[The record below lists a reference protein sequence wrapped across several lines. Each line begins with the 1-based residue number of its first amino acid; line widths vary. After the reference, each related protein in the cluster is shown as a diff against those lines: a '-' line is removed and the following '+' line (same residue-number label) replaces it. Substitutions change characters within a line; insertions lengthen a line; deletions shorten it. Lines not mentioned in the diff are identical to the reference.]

1 MRPQALSA
9 LVKVAVFVV
18 VTVVATV
25 LLGLTIV
32 NANLQ
37 SSEDYKARFT
47 DVTALNEGDDV
58 RIGGVR
64 VGEVGDVTLLG
75 NGQAEVEFSL
85 DASRRIPV
93 DTRATLKY
101 RNLVGQRYIA
111 LSTGRTGTTRS
122 LPPGGTIPVQ
132 HTTPAL
138 NLTELLNGFRP
149 LFEALNPK
157 DVNQLSHEIIQVLQ
171 GESGTVRSL
180 LSHTASLTATL
191 AKKDRVIGEL
201 IDNLNAVVGQVSAH
215 NSEFSSLLV
224 TLQEFVSGLAKDRR
238 PIGDAVESLAD
249 LSETTA
255 GFLDDA
261 RVPLKKDIA
270 DLKSVAGL
278 LDDNDKLVERF
289 LTRLPGKVATI
300 TPTGTYGSWFNFY
313 LCSVSGQ
320 VGVTS
325 LNIEQPLLPMP
336 TTEQPS
342 RCTS

>member
-1 MRPQALSA
+1 MHRQALSA

-18 VTVVATV
+18 VTVMATV
-25 LLGLTIV
+25 LLGLTIA

-37 SSEDYKARFT
+37 GSEDYKARFT

-64 VGEVGDVTLLG
+64 VGEIQGITLLG
-75 NGQAEVEFSL
+75 NRQAEVEFSL
-85 DASRRIPV
+85 EAARRIPI
-93 DTRATLKY
+93 DTRAALKY

-111 LSTGRTGTTRS
+111 LTPGREGTSRE

-132 HTTPAL
+132 HTTPAV
-138 NLTELLNGFRP
+138 NLTELLNGFKP

-157 DVNQLSHEIIQVLQ
+157 DVNQLSYEIIQVLQ
-171 GESGTVRSL
+171 GEGGTVRSL

-191 AKKDRVIGEL
+191 AKKDQVIGEL
-201 IDNLNAVVGQVSAH
+201 IDNLNAVVGQVSSH

-238 PIGDAVESLAD
+238 PIGDAVESLAG

-255 GFLDDA
+255 SFLDDVRA
-261 RVPLKKDIA
+261 PLKKDIA
-270 DLKSVAGL
+270 GLESVAGL
-278 LDDNDKLVERF
+278 LDDHDELVERF
-289 LTRLPGKVATI
+289 LKRLPGKVATI
-300 TPTGTYGSWFNFY
+300 NPTGSYGSWFNFY
-313 LCSVSGQ
+313 LCRASGQ
-320 VGVTS
+320 VGVRS
-325 LNIEQPLLPMP
+325 LGIEQPLLPIA

>member
-1 MRPQALSA
+1 MHRQALSA

-18 VTVVATV
+18 VTVMATV
-25 LLGLTIV
+25 LLGLTIA

-37 SSEDYKARFT
+37 GSEDYKARFT

-64 VGEVGDVTLLG
+64 VGEIQGITLLG
-75 NGQAEVEFSL
+75 NRQAEVEFSL
-85 DASRRIPV
+85 EAARRIPI
-93 DTRATLKY
+93 DTRAALKY

-111 LSTGRTGTTRS
+111 LTPGREGTSRE

-132 HTTPAL
+132 HTTPAV
-138 NLTELLNGFRP
+138 NLTELLNGFKP

-157 DVNQLSHEIIQVLQ
+157 DVNQLSYEIIQVLQ
-171 GESGTVRSL
+171 GEGGTVRSL

-191 AKKDRVIGEL
+191 AKKDQVIGEL
-201 IDNLNAVVGQVSAH
+201 IDNLNAVVGQVSSH

-238 PIGDAVESLAD
+238 PIGDAVESLAG

-255 GFLDDA
+255 SFLDDVRA
-261 RVPLKKDIA
+261 PLKKDIA
-270 DLKSVAGL
+270 GLESVAGL
-278 LDDNDKLVERF
+278 LDDHDQLVERF
-289 LTRLPGKVATI
+289 LKRLPGKVATI
-300 TPTGTYGSWFNFY
+300 NPTGSYGSWFNFY
-313 LCSVSGQ
+313 LCRASGQ
-320 VGVTS
+320 VGVRS
-325 LNIEQPLLPMP
+325 LGIEQPLLPIA